1 MVVTS
6 GRVGYGGGG
15 GLFISTAV
23 RGVTLEGCVVSCEAT
38 AVSKWIRNCAL
49 DVVER
54 EEYQGQVRMENH
66 NSKLKARSV
75 SCVMQKVSC
84 MK

>member
-23 RGVTLEGCVVSCEAT
+23 RGVTLEGCAVSCEAT
-38 AVSKWIRNCAL
+38 AVIGYEIVLLMWLSRKARIWPSEN
-49 DVVER
+49 R
-54 EEYQGQVRMENH
+54 E
-66 NSKLKARSV
+66 SKLKVSAV
-75 SCVMQKVSC
+75 SCTIRKATC
-84 MK
+84 KK